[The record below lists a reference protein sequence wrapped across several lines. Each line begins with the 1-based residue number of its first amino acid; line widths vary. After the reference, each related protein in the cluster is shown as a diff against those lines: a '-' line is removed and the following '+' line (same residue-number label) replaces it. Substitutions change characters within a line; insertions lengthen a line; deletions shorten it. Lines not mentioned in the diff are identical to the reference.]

1 MSKKGVKYPA
11 EPLTSAEVQALL
23 SQCSPRCP
31 TGRRNR
37 ALIVVLWRAG
47 LRISEALD
55 LEPRDLQD
63 GLVRVRRGKRGKSRT
78 VTLDPQAWAV
88 VDRWMQDRPT
98 ATKVF
103 CTLRGGP
110 LQSRYVRTLLPRLA
124 EKAGISKRV
133 HAHGFRHSFAF
144 DLVEEGVDLRKVQQ
158 ALGHASLQ
166 STGAYVNHI
175 NPKSMLD
182 ELRNRTW

>member
-11 EPLTSAEVQALL
+11 EPLTSVEVQALL
-23 SQCSPRCP
+23 AKCSPRCP

-63 GLVRVRRGKRGKSRT
+63 GLVRIRCGKRGKART

-88 VDRWMQDRPT
+88 VDRWMQERPNC
-98 ATKVF
+98 AKVF
-103 CTLRGGP
+103 CTLKGEP
-110 LQSRYVRTLLPRLA
+110 LQSRYVRALLPRLA
-124 EKAGISKRV
+124 EKAGIAKRV
-133 HAHGFRHSFAF
+133 HAHGLRHSFAF

-158 ALGHASLQ
+158 ALGHSSLQ
-166 STGAYVNHI
+166 STGVYIDHL
-175 NPKSMLD
+175 NPKSLLD
-182 ELRNRTW
+182 ELRARAW